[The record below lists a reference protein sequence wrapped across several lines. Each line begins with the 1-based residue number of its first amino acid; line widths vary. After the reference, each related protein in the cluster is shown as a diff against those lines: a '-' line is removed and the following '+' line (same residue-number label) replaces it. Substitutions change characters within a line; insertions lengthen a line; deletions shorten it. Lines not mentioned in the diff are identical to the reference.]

1 MARDEQDRED
11 LLTEATALVERA
23 ELQCEDVAEPVVAG
37 FRRDGSASVF
47 FGGDPAY
54 HFNRANELRRAYSSG
69 LLFKAERRRLVSLKR
84 ERAAGQVRLVR
95 HELSDDETC
104 VFLEELVRR
113 LSTLRLALE
122 RGECRVVREVP
133 ESARVS
139 DRVLLWLN
147 HLSLPPPVAA
157 RPHASR

>member
-54 HFNRANELRRAYSSG
+54 HFNRADELRRAYSAG

-95 HELSDDETC
+95 HELSDDEAS
-104 VFLEELVRR
+104 VFLEELGRR
-113 LSTLRLALE
+113 LSTLRSALA
-122 RGECRVVREVP
+122 RRECRVVRHVP
-133 ESARVS
+133 DSADVLNRI
-139 DRVLLWLN
+139 LLWLN
-147 HLSLPPPVAA
+147 DLSLPPPVAA
-157 RPHASR
+157 RPHVSR

>member
-11 LLTEATALVERA
+11 LLAEATALVERA
-23 ELQCEDVAEPVVAG
+23 ELQCESAAEPVVVG

-47 FGGDPAY
+47 FGADSAY
-54 HFNRANELRRAYSSG
+54 HFNAANELRRAYSSS
-69 LLFKAERRRLVSLKR
+69 LLYKAERRRLVSLKR
-84 ERAAGQVRLVR
+84 ERVPGEVRFVR
-95 HELSDDETC
+95 HELSDDEAHA
-104 VFLEELVRR
+104 FLEELARR
-113 LSTLRLALE
+113 LSSLHLALA
-122 RGECRVVREVP
+122 RGDSRVVRHVP